1 MPRLP
6 DRVVSRMQPSSTQG
20 ARLGST
26 ELSTATVTEARAVA
40 KQAIDAVANTEALS
54 ALATRLQGEPLTRPL
69 SSLADQPNGK
79 RWLEGTTRLS
89 ASSSA
94 DDVKLLQRALM
105 KIGAHHAQGRA
116 QPALMLLPWGADG
129 SLGQGTL
136 KAVDAALKLAGRA
149 DLTPVA
155 NRQPMGRDVA
165 QALESLLRSTPTIAL
180 PPQRDVF
187 PTTPVTPT
195 PATPA
200 PSGIP
205 QRLNLM
211 GRVALPVGTTNYN
224 DRWRGVLARVASEQS
239 KYRVGNPNLSVA
251 ANAWLRELESVRG
264 QPQWNQL
271 NRVNS
276 FINDFAYR
284 SDAGDSWST
293 PLEFFDRRGDC
304 EDYVI
309 AKMVSLERLGFDP
322 SRMRLLVVNDT
333 ISRQAHAVLAV
344 DMPDATY
351 ILDNQSQLVLKHDE
365 IKVSG
370 QHVYTPLAGL
380 DRQKQWIYGIPR

>member
-6 DRVVSRMQPSSTQG
+6 DRVVSRMQPTSAQG
-20 ARLGST
+20 ARLGPT
-26 ELSTATVTEARAVA
+26 ELSSTTVTEARAVA
-40 KQAIDAVANTEALS
+40 KQAIDAVANSEALA
-54 ALATRLQGEPLTRPL
+54 ALATQLQGEPLPSPL
-69 SSLADQPNGK
+69 SSLADSPSGK
-79 RWLEGTTRLS
+79 RWLDGTARLG
-89 ASSSA
+89 ASSST
-94 DDVKLLQRALM
+94 DDLKLLQRALM
-105 KIGAHHAQGRA
+105 KIGAHHAQGRE
-116 QPALMLLPWGADG
+116 QPSLMLLPWGADG

-136 KAVDAALKLAGRA
+136 KAVDVALKLAGRA

-155 NRQPMGRDVA
+155 NRQPMGREVA
-165 QALESLLRSTPTIAL
+165 QAIESLLRSTPSIAL

-187 PTTPVTPT
+187 PTSPVTP
-195 PATPA
+195 AAPA
-200 PSGIP
+200 PSSTP

-211 GRVALPVGTTNYN
+211 DRVALPVATTNY
-224 DRWRGVLARVASEQS
+224 DARWKGVLGRVAAEQS
-239 KYRVGNPNLSVA
+239 KYRVGSPTLSVA

-276 FINDFAYR
+276 FINDFAYQ
-284 SDAGDSWST
+284 SDVHDTWST

-304 EDYVI
+304 EDYAI
-309 AKMVSLERLGFDP
+309 AKMVSLERLGFEP

-333 ISRQAHAVLAV
+333 LSRQTHAVLAV

-370 QHVYTPLAGL
+370 QHIYTPLAAL
-380 DRQKQWIYGIPR
+380 DRQKQWTYGVQR